1 MSIGV
6 QSSGINISHAELSRL
21 VDAGKSEQGDKAVR
35 DDGRA
40 LARADA
46 TLAAVVGERVAAR
59 RDAVAGSGAQRVEL
73 ARPKPDAQTRATD
86 RRTVS
91 GLEREHK
98 RLAASQTPRVT
109 GMHDALVQRHVS
121 LDGAKAAHG
130 EGVKRAAG
138 DAPRAAAD
146 APQRFAFADDK
157 AFDAMLALGAAM
169 QKNVQSDLAMQGKL
183 TMLAHDAMMSA
194 AAQDRS
200 IGAAQMTAAIAG
212 GALQATTSLGG
223 AMQQMKSL
231 STKSM
236 SIEKELKPQAELKQ
250 FHAEQALELRGINK
264 PVLSND
270 EVSHVKIKRD
280 TGETVRHEIDHGGE
294 RMSDEHASVLAQE
307 APARQHRID
316 MHGMRHEENL
326 VKAGR
331 QQMKGDLLQSGGQI
345 GKNQIDGASAQQQ
358 GADRAEQK
366 EDENAQQTA
375 MAAASTRDEAAHR
388 SREAAQKAIDAAKSQ
403 VANDNAV
410 AAQVAGNLRT

>member
-6 QSSGINISHAELSRL
+6 QSSGMNISHAELSRL

-40 LARADA
+40 DA
-46 TLAAVVGERVAAR
+46 ALAAVVGERVAAR

-326 VKAGR
+326 VKASR